1 MHTHDPLSTHEI
13 SDETSHETSPLVL
26 IVDDVPEN
34 VEILHSVLKEY
45 NYRFAIAL
53 NAADAYKSIEKEI
66 PDLILLDVMLPDGD
80 GFSLAQDILSRYTHA
95 YIPIIFITARAH
107 LEDKVKGFQAGG
119 VDYITKPFEEAEVGA
134 RVQTHLELKL
144 ARQKQADL
152 IQQLQ
157 NALNEVKQLR
167 GIIPICARCKK
178 VRNDEGFWMQV
189 EHYIS
194 EHSGAEF
201 SHGLCPTCMNEMYPY
216 LNNEEEE

>member
-1 MHTHDPLSTHEI
+1 MNI
-13 SDETSHETSPLVL
+13 SDAPSAHDKSPLIL

-34 VEILHSVLKEY
+34 VEILHSVLKEQD
-45 NYRFAIAL
+45 YRFAIAL
-53 NAADAYKSIEKEI
+53 NVSDTFKALEKEV

-80 GFSLAQDILSRYTHA
+80 GFSAAKDILSVYSSY

-119 VDYITKPFEEAEVGA
+119 VDYITKPFEDAEVSA
-134 RVQTHLELKL
+134 RVKTHLELKQ
-144 ARQKQADL
+144 ARQKQEEL
-152 IQQLQ
+152 IKQLQ
-157 NALNEVKQLR
+157 HALDEVKQLR

-194 EHSGAEF
+194 DHSEAEF
-201 SHGLCPTCMNEMYPY
+201 SHGLCPNCMNEMYPY
-216 LNNEEEE
+216 LNNEENRGE

>member
-1 MHTHDPLSTHEI
+1 MND
-13 SDETSHETSPLVL
+13 SDAQSAHGFQPLVL

-34 VEILHSVLKEY
+34 VELLYSVLKDEG
-45 NYRFAIAL
+45 YRFAIAL
-53 NAADAYKSIEKEI
+53 NAAETYKAIKKEV
-66 PDLILLDVMLPDGD
+66 PDLILLDIMLPDGN
-80 GFSLAQDILSRYTHA
+80 GFALAEQIISTHQDR

-107 LEDKVKGFQAGG
+107 AEDKVKGFQSGG
-119 VDYITKPFEEAEVGA
+119 VDYITKPFEETEVSA
-134 RVQTHLELKL
+134 RVKTHIDLKL

-157 NALNEVKQLR
+157 QALNEVQQLR

-194 EHSGAEF
+194 EHSQAEF
-201 SHGLCPTCMNEMYPY
+201 SHGLCPNCMQAMYPY
-216 LNNEEEE
+216 LSEKEDE